1 MTRQRHNKNLN
12 GYLQAVYQ
20 AQKCKHR
27 SKESSY
33 EGREKRA
40 PMDSLS
46 GLRRQDS
53 GQSQRGYGPGTFPS
67 VLPEMQTRYPD
78 RPEGAKPTY
87 RRARRLDAEPTTIEK
102 SLSRC
107 RLCFFVRLHSKGHSA
122 DIGLY
127 TVPLA
132 QDSFPQNTLPHN
144 VVHRR
149 GVRRP
154 QKLWHQG

>member
-107 RLCFFVRLHSKGHSA
+107 RLCFYLSSFKRSLCWHRAMYCSA
-122 DIGLY
+122 RSGLIPPKY
-127 TVPLA
+127 SAT
-132 QDSFPQNTLPHN
+132 QCGTSS
-144 VVHRR
+144 
-149 GVRRP
+149 
-154 QKLWHQG
+154 